1 MLRELRSYQ
10 RPKEL
15 REALAL
21 LGNAQVKT
29 APLAGGSELLGRQ
42 DTEIEAVVDL
52 QDLPLNYVMS
62 ADEALRIGA
71 LTRLQA
77 LVTHPFVRAF
87 ADSIV
92 ARAAEQSAQLT
103 ERTAGTVGGTLAAG
117 SSAHDL
123 LVALLACDASL
134 TLQSLRQTRSLG
146 LLDFLRGHAQY
157 LTSDVLITE
166 LALPAQP
173 HGARFALERVAR
185 TPHDRAIVSV
195 AARATANGGR
205 LRDVRVAAG
214 GVGERPIRLNVV
226 EAMLEGASPG
236 AAALSAAR
244 KAACEAVQP
253 ESNHIASGEYRHAM
267 VGVLVQRAFEEIG
280 GGEA

>member
-1 MLRELRSYQ
+1 
-10 RPKEL
+10 
-15 REALAL
+15 
-21 LGNAQVKT
+21 VKT
-29 APLAGGSELLGRQ
+29 ALLAGGSELLARQ

-52 QDLPLNYVMS
+52 QDLPLDYVRA
-62 ADEALRIGA
+62 ADDGLRIGA

-77 LVTHPFVRAF
+77 LVRHPLVRAF
-87 ADSIV
+87 ADGIL
-92 ARAAEQSAQLT
+92 ARAAEQSAQHT
-103 ERTAGTVGGTLAAG
+103 ERVSATVGGTVAAG
-117 SSAHDL
+117 SGAHDV
-123 LVALLACDASL
+123 LVALLVCEASV
-134 TLQSLRQTRSLG
+134 TLQSLQQIRSLS
-146 LLDFLRGHAQY
+146 LLDFLRGRAQY

-205 LRDVRVAAG
+205 FRDVRVAAG

-226 EAMLEGASPG
+226 EAMLEGASPV

-244 KAACEAVQP
+244 KAACDAVQP
-253 ESNHIASGEYRHAM
+253 ESNHIASGEYRRAM
-267 VGVLVQRAFEEIG
+267 VGVLVQRAFEAIAG
-280 GGEA
+280 GDA